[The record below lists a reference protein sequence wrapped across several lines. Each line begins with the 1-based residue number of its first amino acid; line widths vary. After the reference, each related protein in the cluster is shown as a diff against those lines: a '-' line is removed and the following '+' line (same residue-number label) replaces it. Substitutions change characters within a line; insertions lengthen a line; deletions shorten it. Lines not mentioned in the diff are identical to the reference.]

1 MSAFELI
8 QDLKSFRTCR
18 DEVIPRKKMG
28 KILESGRQAPSPKNV
43 QSLEFIVV
51 EDEQKLDFMEE
62 ASGDRRLSEAP
73 TAVVLVGDIDRMS
86 RHVGNH
92 FAREASNSEAA
103 IAAQNMR
110 LVAKEEDIGSCW
122 IGGFDEDVIAEQLDV
137 PTGKQP
143 LGILLFGY
151 TDDEI
156 ERDPKFGLNSVCFY
170 DSYDNQIDSVFDSL
184 EWKGL
189 RENKEIYGKKA
200 EGILTK
206 INRKIRSAL

>member
-1 MSAFELI
+1 MSVFELV
-8 QDLKSFRTCR
+8 QDLKSFRSCK

-28 KILESGRQAPSPKNV
+28 KILEAGRQAPSPKNV

-51 EDEQKLDFMEE
+51 EDHQKLEFMEE
-62 ASGDRRLSEAP
+62 ASGDTRVSEAP
-73 TAVVLVGDIDRMS
+73 TAVVLVADIDRMA

-110 LVAKEEDIGSCW
+110 LVAKEEGIGSVW
-122 IGGFDEDVIAEQLDV
+122 IGGFDEDVVAEQLDV
-137 PTGKQP
+137 PSGKQP

-151 TDDEI
+151 TDNEI

-170 DSYDNQIDSVFDSL
+170 DSYDNQIDSVFDGL

-189 RENKEIYGKKA
+189 RENREIYGKKA
-200 EGILTK
+200 DGIVSKLK
-206 INRKIRSAL
+206 QKARSIL